1 MASVAPRGLAVQG
14 REGWT
19 LRLLLR
25 LWILCSLGWVGFWGF
40 EHRERLGFYAR
51 TWLDAKSSEMDRVFI
66 FSLLVGDLQKL
77 LVRALLPMTLTLLA
91 MLLGIWLFGSL
102 RKRASKDQARG

>member
-1 MASVAPRGLAVQG
+1 MPG

-25 LWILCSLGWVGFWGF
+25 LWVFCSLGWVGIWGF

-51 TWLDAKSSEMDRVFI
+51 TWLDAKSNEMDRVFI
-66 FSLLVGDLQKL
+66 VSLLLGDLQKL
-77 LVRALLPMTLTLLA
+77 LMRALLPMALTLLA
-91 MLLGIWLFGSL
+91 MMLGVWLFGSL
-102 RKRASKDQARG
+102 RKRGAKGQPAP